1 MDYAAWGRGAPTVG
15 GMEQGFQLFG
25 AVLILIGFVGAQQR
39 WMSPQSR
46 SYLVLNFVGSLALAG
61 TALAGRDWGFVLLE
75 TVWAAVSGW
84 ALVRGPAP
92 DTAG

>member
-1 MDYAAWGRGAPTVG
+1 MT
-15 GMEQGFQLFG
+15 G
-25 AVLILIGFVGAQQR
+25 AVLILIGFVGAQRR

-46 SYLVLNFVGSLALAG
+46 PYLVLNLVGSVLLAG

-84 ALVRGPAP
+84 ALFTGPARTP
-92 DTAG
+92 DAAG